1 MISDKKGKY
10 SIFFGKYREGKI
22 EQDKTEISVDKVD
35 IFENFDFYDYS
46 IFNASIGNLKEYFL
60 TNFSQ
65 KYPCCKCQIS
75 VYYKDDNK
83 YHLIK
88 SDGAV
93 HSKWEKSN
101 IDWLNPQTELMFGN
115 LDSKNANSN
124 FGPNGPT
131 PFQRKLNQ
139 LADTKNID
147 TINENKK
154 KPLNNIV
161 KPVAQNIINDLGNEK
176 VDKALE
182 EIPNLKQDK
191 KFKIKRETS
200 TSLLNNDNDWDRK
213 VQTLII
219 MLIMRIKIQ

>member
-10 SIFFGKYREGKI
+10 SIFFEKYREGKI

-88 SDGAV
+88 SDIMRL
-93 HSKWEKSN
+93 KDN
-101 IDWLNPQTELMFGN
+101 TELY
-115 LDSKNANSN
+115 
-124 FGPNGPT
+124 
-131 PFQRKLNQ
+131 
-139 LADTKNID
+139 
-147 TINENKK
+147 
-154 KPLNNIV
+154 
-161 KPVAQNIINDLGNEK
+161 IINIKSKCNCEYKDYKDYLT
-176 VDKALE
+176 V
-182 EIPNLKQDK
+182 P
-191 KFKIKRETS
+191 KF
-200 TSLLNNDNDWDRK
+200 D
-213 VQTLII
+213 II
-219 MLIMRIKIQ
+219 TN